1 MSKLLYPKI
10 MHFLFP
16 LGAQLAVSSK
26 DMPEVAE
33 HYKNNSNSKNSQTPN
48 PSEWVDTTD
57 PVNYPPVTSIL

>member
-16 LGAQLAVSSK
+16 LGALLAVSSK

-33 HYKNNSNSKNSQTPN
+33 QHKNNSNSKNSQTPN
-48 PSEWVDTTD
+48 PSKWINTTD
-57 PVNYPPVTSIL
+57 PVNYSFVTSLL